1 MAEADEFWGGGDSS
15 TEPDTYIDLEDTGDG
30 GVTVW
35 ARDMWRF
42 VDRQSLFGQF
52 CNFVNEYAARLD
64 GIVVLHAGG
73 VRTPD
78 GRVLVLPGSVDA
90 GKSTLTA
97 ALVQAG
103 CDYLGD
109 ESIGVR
115 QGTLFAVGY
124 PKPMTMD
131 RVSCDVLSLN
141 KSLGPNVPVREVR
154 ETAALLAGD
163 VGPID
168 EVVLPT
174 YRPGSQSVR
183 TLTEPREASRELLS
197 NTLNLGRSGQ
207 EGLRT
212 LAELAERVP
221 VVRIVHMDSVEL
233 AAELAAGPAA
243 ERSV

>member
-90 GKSTLTA
+90 GKSTLT
-97 ALVQAG
+97 G
-103 CDYLGD
+103 
-109 ESIGVR
+109 
-115 QGTLFAVGY
+115 
-124 PKPMTMD
+124 
-131 RVSCDVLSLN
+131 LSD
-141 KSLGPNVPVREVR
+141 SLCNR
-154 ETAALLAGD
+154 A
-163 VGPID
+163 
-168 EVVLPT
+168 
-174 YRPGSQSVR
+174 
-183 TLTEPREASRELLS
+183 
-197 NTLNLGRSGQ
+197 
-207 EGLRT
+207 
-212 LAELAERVP
+212 
-221 VVRIVHMDSVEL
+221 
-233 AAELAAGPAA
+233 
-243 ERSV
+243 